1 MKKTLIIIIAA
12 VVVASGVAAYF
23 IFFRNSEPKEVR
35 IAYVPGEFFVT
46 NVKDS
51 KYLLKT
57 TIVLELNKEGMEEY
71 LTDNNHMI
79 RDIIIFILREKTE
92 EELRSTGIENQLRT
106 EIVEK
111 IMEEMGIDYIATLYF
126 NDYVLQ

>member
-1 MKKTLIIIIAA
+1 MKKIIIIIIAV

-23 IFFRNSEPKEVR
+23 IFFRNSEPEAIR
-35 IAYVPGEFFVT
+35 IAYVPGDFFVT

-57 TIVLELNKEGMEEY
+57 TIVLELSKEGMEEY
-71 LTDNNHMI
+71 LTANNHMI

-92 EELRSTGIENQLRT
+92 EELRSSGVQDALRD
-106 EIVEK
+106 EIVSKISEK
-111 IMEEMGIDYIATLYF
+111 MGIDYIATLYF

>member
-23 IFFRNSEPKEVR
+23 IFFSNSEPKEIR
-35 IAYVPGEFFVT
+35 TYYVPGDFFVT
-46 NVKDS
+46 NIKDS

-57 TIVLELNKEGMEEY
+57 TIVLELNQEGMEEY
-71 LTDNNHMI
+71 LTENNHII
-79 RDIIIFILREKTE
+79 RDIIVFTLREKTE
-92 EELRSTGIENQLRT
+92 DELRRTGIEDTLRT

-111 IMEEMGIDYIATLYF
+111 IKEEMEIDYIVTLYF
-126 NDYVLQ
+126 NDFVLQ